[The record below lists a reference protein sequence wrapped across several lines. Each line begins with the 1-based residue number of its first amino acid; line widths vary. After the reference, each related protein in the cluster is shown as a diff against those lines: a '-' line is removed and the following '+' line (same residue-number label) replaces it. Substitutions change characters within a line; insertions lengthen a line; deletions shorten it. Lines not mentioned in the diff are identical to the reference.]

1 MKLLKINRLNEI
13 YDSLSEKTD
22 MQFFEQAIQE
32 LGIRYECGQKSIKN
46 IPETGPF
53 IVIANH
59 PYGGIDGLLLLKI
72 IVAKRP
78 DIKFFGNFLLQKIK
92 PIESYIFPG
101 NPFENHSDYS
111 SSIAGIKQAL
121 IHLENG
127 GCLGIFPAGEVSSL
141 NIGKQRITDTK
152 WSNSIIKFIIKA
164 NVPILPIHIS
174 GRNSRLFQ
182 TLRLIHPELRTI
194 KLPSELFNK
203 KEKLITLTI
212 GSLISRED
220 QSGFSDIEQFG
231 RFLRVMTYL
240 PSMAFHVKSHFASL
254 IQPKNKVFQIAQA
267 VEKTAIKNEL
277 ENLRSKYFLFNHL
290 TISAFCAPY
299 AEIPNIMTE
308 IGRLREITF
317 REVGEGTNMSIDL
330 DEYDLYYWH
339 LFLWDNATETIVGA
353 YRIGKGKEIFNQ
365 FTYKGFYTHSLFKF
379 KKEFHPILKQSIE
392 LGRSFIVKEYQRKPL
407 PLFLLWKGILYF
419 LNNNPGYRYLIG
431 PVSISNDYSQFSRG
445 LIMKFIQKFYSDPEF
460 FKLVKPRKKYMVNDS
475 KGGFEILINSTNGD
489 FRKLEKIISIAE
501 KKTMLIPVLL
511 KKYLQLNG
519 RILNFN
525 LDPKFNNSL
534 DGFILLD
541 LYTMPAEFVLSLSK
555 DIQELKADFQTG
567 FHKIEI

>member
-13 YDSLSEKTD
+13 CDSLSEKTD
-22 MQFFEQAIQE
+22 IQFFEQAIQE

-78 DIKFFGNFLLQKIK
+78 DIKFLGNFLLQKIK
-92 PIESYIFPG
+92 PIESYIFPV
-101 NPFENHSDYS
+101 NPFEDHTEYA
-111 SSIAGIKQAL
+111 SSISGIRQAL
-121 IHLENG
+121 THLESG

-141 NIGKQRITDTK
+141 NIGRQEFSDKK
-152 WSNSIIKFIIKA
+152 WSNSIIKFIKKA
-164 NVPILPIHIS
+164 NVPVLPIHIS
-174 GRNSRLFQ
+174 GRNSLFFSA
-182 TLRLIHPELRTI
+182 LGLIHAELRTV

-203 KEKLITLTI
+203 KSKLIKVTI
-212 GSLISRED
+212 GSPISTDD
-220 QSGFSDIEQFG
+220 QSGFSEIEQFG

-240 PSMAFHVKSHFASL
+240 PHMATNVKTHFTN
-254 IQPKNKVFQIAQA
+254 IFQPKSKVFQIAPA

-290 TISAFCAPY
+290 KISAFCAPY

-317 REVGEGTNMSIDL
+317 REVGEGTNMSSDL

-339 LFLWDNATETIVGA
+339 LFLWDNTYETIVGA
-353 YRIGKGKEIFNQ
+353 YRVGKGEEIFNQ

-379 KKEFHPILKQSIE
+379 KKEFHPVLKKSLE

-460 FKLVKPRKKYMVNDS
+460 SKLVKPRKKFMVNDS
-475 KGGFEILINSTNGD
+475 KRGFEILINATNGD
-489 FRKLEKIISIAE
+489 FKKLEKIISIAE

-541 LYTMPAEFVLSLSK
+541 LHTMPAEFVLSLSK